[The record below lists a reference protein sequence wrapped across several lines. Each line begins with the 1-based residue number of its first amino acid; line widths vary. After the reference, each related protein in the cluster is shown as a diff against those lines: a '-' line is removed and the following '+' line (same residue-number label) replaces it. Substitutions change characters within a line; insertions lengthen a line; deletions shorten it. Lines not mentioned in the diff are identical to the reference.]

1 MDVVKF
7 LSEIVQLDSSI
18 NPNEGV
24 FPDSST
30 RDLIAKMAIRLG
42 FEQLPLR
49 KCIYPKSTREIYPLV
64 VYKKGTKEGKKVLFL
79 GHIDVVPVPEDEQWD
94 HAAFSGTVQDD
105 LLYGRGSSDMKG
117 GVAAF
122 FKAFENK
129 IDAGTVIIALS
140 GDEEVGGMASMPVIV
155 DALRENDLLPD
166 YVINAEPSRN
176 NIIVTQ
182 RRGGT
187 WLRYTFSRLK
197 STAKGVVRKQ
207 EFKSIQS
214 NGSQTLH
221 SSAFVLGADIH
232 AFIAA
237 AKFCVDR
244 PVISVH
250 STSIK
255 ENAVPETVTV
265 TYVDDSVEGEL
276 VEYDRNL
283 SRMMT
288 AIASIGSLHLPII
301 PSKFGSSICPNILK
315 ITDNIE
321 LTIDI
326 RAMLESP
333 ESHRI
338 MADQILDN
346 FKRVGLEGSVEITAS
361 IDPVFVDPQSFLP
374 QKLKEVAEES
384 GMRIIDVGEKLGGAS
399 DTRFFT
405 SIGIPGVELG
415 PEGKNEH
422 GPNEFVRISSIHKL
436 VEIFQRIFHEI
447 V

>member
-7 LSEIVQLDSSI
+7 LSEMVQLDSSI

-24 FPDSST
+24 FPDSLT
-30 RDLIAKMAIRLG
+30 RDLIAKVAIELG
-42 FEQLPLR
+42 FEQLPLGN
-49 KCIYPKSTREIYPLV
+49 CIYPNSTREIYPLL
-64 VYKKGTKEGKKVLFL
+64 VYKRGINEGKKILFL
-79 GHIDVVPVPEDEQWD
+79 GHIDVVPVPENEQWD
-94 HAAFSGTVQDD
+94 HAAFSGTVEGD

-140 GDEEVGGMASMPVIV
+140 GDEEVGGMASMPMIV
-155 DALRENDLLPD
+155 DALRDNGLLPD

-187 WLRYTFSRLK
+187 WLKYTFPKLK
-197 STAKGVVRKQ
+197 TTAKGVVKKQ
-207 EFKSIQS
+207 EFKSVQS

-244 PVISVH
+244 PVIDIH

-265 TYVDDSVEGEL
+265 TYIDDSVEGES

-283 SRMMT
+283 SLMMT
-288 AIASIGSLHLPII
+288 AIASIGSLHLPIL

-315 ITDNIE
+315 IDENIE

-338 MADQILDN
+338 MAELILEN
-346 FKRVGLEGSVEITAS
+346 FKRVGLEGSFEITAS
-361 IDPVFVDPQSFLP
+361 INPVFVDPQSFLP
-374 QKLKEVAEES
+374 QKLKEVAEDS
-384 GMRIIDVGEKLGGAS
+384 GMHIIDVGEKLGGAS

-422 GPNEFVRISSIHKL
+422 GPNEYVSLSSIHRL
-436 VEIFQRIFHEI
+436 VEIFKRIYNEL